1 MKRACENI
9 YIEDD
14 NYKCE
19 LHLTKIFNYKQMT
32 KFILFILVLALPTTA
47 SAQSF
52 SKVGTAAAQFLK
64 IGVGARAM
72 SLGGT
77 FTAIANDV
85 STIYWNPAG
94 ITNLKTTSIGF
105 THSQW
110 FADIS
115 HDFAGVTIPISS
127 ADYIAVQATSLNTG
141 EQEVT
146 TVEQPNGTGVFYDV
160 RDLAIGL
167 SYARQL
173 TDRFSVGLSAKYVMQ
188 KLHNETA
195 SSITLDLGS
204 YLKTG
209 FHSLIIGMA
218 ISNFGGTMQLDGR
231 DLITITDLNSTV
243 GGNYNPDA
251 RLTTQE
257 YPLPLIFRVGL
268 AMDFIGGDDPVVSS
282 ENSRFTIAIEGTH
295 LNDNNERVNV
305 GGEYSWTEIVF
316 IRAGYKINYDSENWT
331 FGAGFN
337 IPIGGQH
344 IVFDYAFI
352 EFKDLGNVSQ
362 FSLEMR
368 L

>member
-1 MKRACENI
+1 MRK
-9 YIEDD
+9 YI
-14 NYKCE
+14 
-19 LHLTKIFNYKQMT
+19 II
-32 KFILFILVLALPTTA
+32 ILIIALPILTLGGG
-47 SAQSF
+47 F

-72 SLGGT
+72 GLGGT

-105 THSQW
+105 THTQW

-127 ADYIAVQATSLNTG
+127 SDFLAVHATSLNTG

-146 TVEQPNGTGVFYDV
+146 TVTQPNGTGVFYNV

-188 KLHNETA
+188 KLHNESA
-195 SSITLDLGS
+195 SSLTLDLGS
-204 YLKTG
+204 YLRTG
-209 FHSLIIGMA
+209 FYDLIIGMA
-218 ISNFGGTMQLDGR
+218 ISNFGGSMQLDGR
-231 DLITITDLNSTV
+231 DLIAITDINNDIS
-243 GGNYNPDA
+243 GNYNPDA

-268 AMDFIGGDDPVVSS
+268 AMDFIGGDDPIISS
-282 ENSRFTIAIEGTH
+282 EDNRFTLAVEGTH
-295 LNDNNERVNV
+295 LNDNNERVNL
-305 GGEYSWTEIVF
+305 GAEYAWTEMVF
-316 IRAGYKINYDSENWT
+316 ARVGFKLNYDQEEWS
-331 FGAGFN
+331 FGAGLN
-337 IPIGGQH
+337 IPLGNQH

-352 EFKDLGNVSQ
+352 QFGDLGNVSQ
-362 FSLEMR
+362 FTLELR

>member
-1 MKRACENI
+1 MK
-9 YIEDD
+9 
-14 NYKCE
+14 
-19 LHLTKIFNYKQMT
+19 KI
-32 KFILFILVLALPTTA
+32 ILFLLVLLLPTTFYA
-47 SAQSF
+47 GGF

-72 SLGGT
+72 GLGGT

-94 ITNLKTTSIGF
+94 IANLKRTSIGF
-105 THSQW
+105 THTQW

-115 HDFAGVTIPISS
+115 HDFAGVIVPISS
-127 ADYIAVQATSLNTG
+127 SDYFAVQALTLNTG

-146 TVEQPNGTGVFYDV
+146 TVQKPEGTGVFYNV

-173 TDRFSVGLSAKYVMQ
+173 TDKFSVGLSAKYVMQ
-188 KLHNETA
+188 SMYNEQA
-195 SSITLDLGS
+195 SSLTLDIGS
-204 YLKTG
+204 YLRTG
-209 FHSLIIGMA
+209 FHGMIIGMA
-218 ISNFGGTMQLDGR
+218 ISNFGGTMKLEGR
-231 DLITITDLNSTV
+231 DLITITDMNPAIS
-243 GGNYNPDA
+243 GNYNPDA

-268 AMDFIGGDDPVVSS
+268 AMDFIGGNDPLIDSESS
-282 ENSRFTIAIEGTH
+282 RLSIAVEGTH
-295 LNDNNERVNV
+295 LNDNNERFNV
-305 GGEYSWTEIVF
+305 GSEFSWSETLF
-316 IRAGYKINYDSENWT
+316 LRAGYKINYDMENWA
-331 FGAGFN
+331 FGAGVN
-337 IPIGGQH
+337 ISVGGQD

-362 FSLEMR
+362 FSLELR

>member
-1 MKRACENI
+1 MRK
-9 YIEDD
+9 
-14 NYKCE
+14 
-19 LHLTKIFNYKQMT
+19 L
-32 KFILFILVLALPTTA
+32 ILFILVITLPTA
-47 SAQSF
+47 IFGDDF
-52 SKVGTAAAQFLK
+52 SKVGTASAQFLK

-72 SLGGT
+72 GLGGT

-94 ITNLKTTSIGF
+94 IANLKTTSIGF

-115 HDFAGVTIPISS
+115 HDFAGVTIPLSS
-127 ADYIAVQATSLNTG
+127 SDYLAVQATSLNTG
-141 EQEVT
+141 EQEIT
-146 TVEQPNGTGVFYDV
+146 TVTQPNGTGVFYDV

-173 TDRFSVGLSAKYVMQ
+173 TDRFSVGLSVKYVMQ
-188 KLHNETA
+188 QLHNESA
-195 SSITLDLGS
+195 SSITLDIGS
-204 YLKTG
+204 YLRTG

-231 DLITITDLNSTV
+231 DLIVITDLNSEV
-243 GGNYNPDA
+243 SGNYNPDA

-268 AMDFIGGDDPVVSS
+268 AMDFVGGDDPIISS
-282 ENSRFTIAIEGTH
+282 EDNRITLAIEGTH
-295 LNDNNERVNV
+295 LNDNNERINI
-305 GGEYSWTEIVF
+305 GGEYSWTETVF
-316 IRAGYKINYDSENWT
+316 VRAGYKFNYDSENWT

-337 IPIGGQH
+337 IPIGGQN

-362 FSLEMR
+362 FSLEIR

>member
-1 MKRACENI
+1 MR
-9 YIEDD
+9 
-14 NYKCE
+14 
-19 LHLTKIFNYKQMT
+19 
-32 KFILFILVLALPTTA
+32 KFILFILVITLPTTIFGGG
-47 SAQSF
+47 F

-72 SLGGT
+72 GLGGT

-94 ITNLKTTSIGF
+94 IVNMKTTSIGF

-115 HDFAGVTIPISS
+115 HDFAGVIVPISS
-127 ADYIAVQATSLNTG
+127 SDFIAVQATSLNTG

-146 TVEQPNGTGVFYDV
+146 TVMQQDGTGVFYDV
-160 RDLAIGL
+160 RDLALGF

-173 TDRFSVGLSAKYVMQ
+173 TDRFSVGISAKYVMQ
-188 KLHNETA
+188 SLYNEQA
-195 SSITLDLGS
+195 SSITLDIGS

-231 DLITITDLNSTV
+231 DLIAITDLNTEVS
-243 GGNYNPDA
+243 GNYNPDA

-268 AMDFIGGDDPVVSS
+268 AMDFVGGDDPVISS
-282 ENSRFTIAIEGTH
+282 ESNRFTVAVEGTH
-295 LNDNNERVNV
+295 LNDNNERFNI
-305 GGEYSWTEIVF
+305 GTEYSWTETVF
-316 IRAGYKINYDSENWT
+316 VRAGYKINYDSENWA

-337 IPIGGQH
+337 IPIGNQN

-362 FSLEMR
+362 FSIELR